1 MESIY
6 LNPSVCA
13 NASDSNITRE
23 LWLVEDKTRGQIVA
37 FFLLLS
43 LVVGLPWNLLV
54 IVTIVKQRLYTR
66 PTIIL
71 LLSLVVIDL
80 LLLVFHLPLAI
91 VVGFQGE
98 YSFGNSDRTRCMVC
112 NFTGY
117 MSQFF
122 GPSSVFT
129 VSLMSI
135 DRFLFI
141 YKPLHYDRYVTKW
154 RTVSALCVAWL
165 IAAVITVP
173 PLAGVAG
180 NITYL
185 RVAAMCNLELTLEND
200 HYPIVVMLVVCLAI
214 VPIIVCNIWVC
225 CIVQRNI
232 RAIYKVRR
240 STKTSNS
247 KPADYT
253 EFYRRMKKKRN
264 EKEVHL
270 FKVFGALLCA
280 SALSWLPLTIVT
292 VLLFFGVAVNASS
305 VAASKVL
312 FYSQATF
319 HPIIETIL
327 IKEVRKP
334 LKIIFFSCCNGVKNK
349 LVSNTNSGG
358 HPNTESCAGTSSTCY
373 RHAHDFVDVCRAAL
387 LFDRSQHDTNDT
399 KESTSSNTV
408 EHVHVVPCVMQTPS

>member
-71 LLSLVVIDL
+71 LLSLVVTDL

-91 VVGFQGE
+91 IVGFQGE

-117 MSQFF
+117 ISLFF
-122 GPSSVFT
+122 SPSSIFT
-129 VSLMSI
+129 VSLMSF

-185 RVAAMCNLELTLEND
+185 RVAAMCNFELTLEND
-200 HYPIVVMLVVCLAI
+200 HYPIVVLVVVYLAI
-214 VPIIVCNIWVC
+214 IPIVVFNIWVC
-225 CIVQRNI
+225 YIVQRNI
-232 RAIYKVRR
+232 RVIYKVRR
-240 STKTSNS
+240 STNTSKNKTE
-247 KPADYT
+247 DYT
-253 EFYRRMKKKRN
+253 EFYRGMKKKRN

-280 SALSWLPLTIVT
+280 SALSWFPLTVVT
-292 VLLFFGVAVNASS
+292 MLFFFGVVVNASS

-312 FYSQATF
+312 FYCQATF

-349 LVSNTNSGG
+349 LVSNTDSDGHLNDESG
-358 HPNTESCAGTSSTCY
+358 AGTSSTCY
-373 RHAHDFVDVCRAAL
+373 THVRDFLDVCRAAL
-387 LFDRSQHDTNDT
+387 LFDQTNNT
-399 KESTSSNTV
+399 KESISSNTA
-408 EHVHVVPCVMQTPS
+408 EPVHVVSCEMQSPS